1 MSIIKIVLF
10 IVLLI
15 LLNLLILS
23 VGIGLVYFLIVLKLW
38 RTSCLLLYVKSLL
51 L

>member
-23 VGIGLVYFLIVLKLW
+23 VGIGLVYFLIVLKL
-38 RTSCLLLYVKSLL
+38 
-51 L
+51 